1 MSFLRNFLQNHVLAN
16 ATFVVILLIGT
27 LSYFQLP
34 RAQDPEI
41 NFNWVAVFTALP
53 GASTED
59 VEKLITQP
67 LEDALQGLSDV
78 KFVISNTREGM
89 SDISVRFD
97 DIDERLFDKRL
108 TDLRREVQNKANTDL
123 PDEAS
128 EPFVMEFTTANQF
141 PTAMVVLNG
150 MANDEVLRRA
160 ARNIRDDIDRLR
172 GVDTTDPAGLQDPEI
187 QIEFNPELLRRYGV
201 TPTQLADTVRAHFH
215 DVSAGEL
222 RVGEQSWLV
231 RLIGTSSDPEQI
243 ARLPVS
249 TTSGNTPIGELASVQ
264 RVREKSTK
272 LAMHE
277 GKPAVLLAVTKKS
290 NANTLELVQ
299 RVEDYITTK
308 NPVLAPLGLELK
320 LLDDQTVATRDAL
333 RIMQN
338 NAALGLLL
346 VVLVAW
352 IFLGGHIAVFIG
364 IGIPFTLAAT
374 FLLLNSIGET
384 LNQSV
389 LLGIVIVLG
398 MLVDDA
404 VVVVEAIYYRLQRG
418 AQALDAAIGSLREV
432 FKPVTSSVLTT
443 MAAFLPL
450 MLMPGLVGDFM
461 FIIPFVVSVALAISL
476 IEAFWMLPVHISAAR
491 VNFQKTSRLQALRV
505 RFTHWVRITY
515 CRLLIRV
522 LRYPKRSLGIIILL
536 LVAALGLLA
545 SGQVRVQFFAFDP
558 SRLFYINVQ
567 MPPGTPLE
575 TTMDTLLEIEG
586 KARGHLEDN
595 DTRGIISVAGQMFTE
610 MSPYFGDQYGQ
621 IAFSLNPDHN
631 QTRSID
637 EIVDAMRADVMA
649 VTGPSHINFFIIK
662 PGPPTSSP
670 INVKVRGDSFN
681 ELRAATDA
689 LWRELETMPAVHDI
703 RDDDSEGKPEL
714 RLHLNTDALQRTG
727 LRTSD
732 VMRDIRLLFDGEVVA
747 SMQDQG
753 EKVEVRVRAQPLSA
767 DDIDEVL
774 RQPIALPEDTA
785 QQTHE
790 IPLGELV
797 HVSSGAGK
805 AYIRH
810 YNFRRTIT
818 LQAELD
824 QLQMD
829 TVTANQHIQEH
840 WQTLRAQYPGVDL
853 EFSGELDDIQESL
866 DAMAS
871 LFLFGTGLIY
881 LILGSQF
888 RSYWQPFMI
897 LATVPLAFI
906 GVVFGLAVTNNPL
919 SLYTLYGV
927 VALAGIA
934 VNAAIVMIDAA
945 NTRLAG
951 GMSVLHAT
959 VYAAR
964 RRVIPII
971 ITSLTTIAG
980 LFSLATGLA
989 GKSLVWG
996 PVASAIVWG
1005 LAFSTVLTLFVI
1017 PLLYRTFMRQA
1028 RRPAGN
1034 TIDET

>member
-41 NFNWVAVFTALP
+41 NFNWVAVVTALP

-78 KFVISNTREGM
+78 KFVISNTREGI

-108 TDLRREVQNKANTDL
+108 SDLRREVQNKANTDL

-128 EPFVMEFTTANQF
+128 EPFVMEFTTASQF
-141 PTAMVVLNG
+141 PTAMVVLHG
-150 MANDEVLRRA
+150 MANDETLRRA

-172 GVDTTDPAGLQDPEI
+172 GVDTTGPAGLQDPEI
-187 QIEFNPELLRRYGV
+187 QIEFDPELLRSYGV
-201 TPTQLADTVRAHFH
+201 TPTQLADTVRAHFR

-231 RLIGTSSDPEQI
+231 RLIGTSSDPGRI

-249 TTSGNTPIGELASVQ
+249 TSSGNTPIGELASVQ

-277 GKPAVLLAVTKKS
+277 GKPAVLLSVTKKT

-299 RVEDYITTK
+299 RVEDYITAK
-308 NPVLAPLGLELK
+308 NPTLAPLGLELK

-346 VVLVAW
+346 VVLVTW

-418 AQALDAAIGSLREV
+418 AQALDAAIDALREV

-450 MLMPGLVGDFM
+450 MLMPGLIGDFM

-491 VNFQKTSRLQALRV
+491 VNFKKTSRLQALRV

-522 LRYPKRSLGIIILL
+522 LRYPKRSLGIIGLL

-558 SRLFYINVQ
+558 SRLFYVNVQ
-567 MPPGTPLE
+567 MPPGTSLE

-586 KARGHLEDN
+586 KAREHLEDN

-610 MSPYFGDQYGQ
+610 MAPYFGDQYGQ
-621 IAFSLNPDHN
+621 IAFSLNPGHN
-631 QTRSID
+631 QTRTID
-637 EIVDAMRADVMA
+637 EIIDAMRADVMA
-649 VTGPSHINFFIIK
+649 VSGPNRVNFFVIK

-670 INVKVRGDSFN
+670 INVKVRGDNFN

-689 LWRELETMPAVHDI
+689 LWRELEAMPAVHDI

-714 RLHLNTDALQRTG
+714 RLRLNTDALQRTG

-753 EKVEVRVRAQPLSA
+753 EKVEVRVRAQPLTVDS
-767 DDIDEVL
+767 IDEAL
-774 RQPIALPEDTA
+774 RQPIALPEGTA
-785 QQTHE
+785 QQTRE

-810 YNFRRTIT
+810 YNFRRAIT

-824 QLQMD
+824 QTQMD
-829 TVTANQHIQEH
+829 TVTVNRQIQEK
-840 WQTLRAQYPGVDL
+840 WQTLHTQYPGVDL

-871 LFLFGTGLIY
+871 LFLFGVGLIY

-906 GVVFGLAVTNNPL
+906 GVVFGLAVTHNPL

-945 NTRLAG
+945 NTRLAS
-951 GMSVLHAT
+951 GMSVQHAII
-959 VYAAR
+959 YAAR

-1017 PLLYRTFMRQA
+1017 PLLYRTFMGAADTRQHK
-1028 RRPAGN
+1028 
-1034 TIDET
+1034 I

>member
-1 MSFLRNFLQNHVLAN
+1 MKFLRHFLENHVLAN
-16 ATFVVILLIGT
+16 ATFVVVLLVGT

-41 NFNWVAVFTALP
+41 NFNWVAIFTALP

-59 VEKLITQP
+59 VEKLVTQP

-141 PTAMVVLNG
+141 PTAMVVLHG
-150 MANDEVLRRA
+150 MANDETLRRA

-172 GVDTTDPAGLQDPEI
+172 GVDTVDPAGLRDPEI
-187 QIEFNPELLRRYGV
+187 QIEFDPGLLRAHGV
-201 TPTQLADTVRAHFH
+201 TPSQLADTVRAHFR
-215 DVSAGEL
+215 DISAGEL
-222 RVGEQSWLV
+222 RLGGQSWLV
-231 RLIGTSSDPEQI
+231 RLIGTSSDPGYI

-249 TTSGNTPIGELASVQ
+249 TASGSPPIGELAEVK

-277 GKPAVLLAVTKKS
+277 GRPAVLLAVSKKP

-299 RVEDYITTK
+299 RIEDYISEK
-308 NPVLAPLGLELK
+308 NAVLAPLGLELK
-320 LLDDQTVATRDAL
+320 LLDDQTAATRDAL

-352 IFLGGHIAVFIG
+352 VFLGGHIAAFIG

-374 FLLLNSIGET
+374 FWLLNSIGET

-418 AQALDAAIGSLREV
+418 AQALDAALDSLREV

-450 MLMPGLVGDFM
+450 MLLPGLVGDFM

-491 VNFQKTSRLQALRV
+491 IRFDRTSRPQRLRR
-505 RFTHWVRITY
+505 RFTHWVRMTY
-515 CRLLIRV
+515 SRLLIRV
-522 LRYPKRSLGIIILL
+522 LRHPKRSLGVIGLL

-567 MPPGTPLE
+567 MPPGTPLH
-575 TTMDTLLEIEG
+575 TTMDTLLRIEDR
-586 KARGHLEDN
+586 ARQHLEDN

-610 MSPYFGDQYGQ
+610 MAPYFGDQYGQ

-631 QTRSID
+631 ATRTID
-637 EIVDAMRADVMA
+637 EIIDAMRADVLS
-649 VTGPSHINFFIIK
+649 VPGPARVNFFVIK

-670 INVKVRGDSFN
+670 INIKVRGDDFQQ
-681 ELRAATDA
+681 LRAATDA
-689 LWRELETMPAVHDI
+689 LWRELQAMPAVRDI

-714 RLHLNTDALQRTG
+714 RLRLNTDALQRSG
-727 LRTSD
+727 LRTSE

-753 EKVEVRVRAQPLSA
+753 EKVEVRVRARPLSV
-767 DDIDEVL
+767 DDIDEAL
-774 RQPIALPEDTA
+774 RQPITLPEGA
-785 QQTHE
+785 GQARE

-797 HVSSGAGK
+797 HVSTGAGK

-824 QLQMD
+824 PAQMD
-829 TVTANQHIQEH
+829 TVTANRLIQEK
-840 WQTLRAQYPGVDL
+840 WQTLRVGYPGVDL

-866 DAMAS
+866 DAMAA
-871 LFLFGTGLIY
+871 LFLFGIGLIY

-888 RSYWQPFMI
+888 RSYFQPFMI

-906 GVVFGLAVTNNPL
+906 GVVFGLAVTHNPL

-945 NTRLAG
+945 NTRLAA

-989 GKSLVWG
+989 GESLLWG

-1017 PLLYRTFMRQA
+1017 PLLYRTFMGLGGTRRQ
-1028 RRPAGN
+1028 RQ
-1034 TIDET
+1034 T